1 MAYSPSVQYGYYKR
15 LESSL
20 IVFFFSIFLFF
31 KVGFF
36 FCYIG
41 KSFWNF
47 FSLQN
52 SFHADFNPVEFVAR
66 MNNLVN
72 RFYLIFLLFSS
83 EW

>member
-15 LESSL
+15 LEFSL
-20 IVFFFSIFLFF
+20 FVFFFFFFSFF
-31 KVGFF
+31 KVFF
-36 FCYIG
+36 FLLHWKKIFY
-41 KSFWNF
+41 FF

-72 RFYLIFLLFSS
+72 SFYFISFFALQQ
-83 EW
+83 

>member
-20 IVFFFSIFLFF
+20 IVFFCIFVFLKLFF
-31 KVGFF
+31 FF
-36 FCYIG
+36 FATLENFFEI
-41 KSFWNF
+41 F

-66 MNNLVN
+66 MNNLV
-72 RFYLIFLLFSS
+72 FI
-83 EW
+83 